1 MSVLEKAKEKRK
13 TEMKNHQS
21 VKQNSSK
28 IYGYII
34 SQKIYWRQK
43 SELNLK
49 RK

>member
-1 MSVLEKAKEKRK
+1 MSVLEKTKEKRK

-34 SQKIYWRQK
+34 SQKIYGDRNQ
-43 SELNLK
+43 NLT
-49 RK
+49 